1 MLGAIIFLILFY
13 VGLYQLVRIYDNS
26 YKHNWYYKYQDKKHR
41 IKKKFKLA
49 NKSDKVS
56 KDRILGYQ
64 DLV

>member
-1 MLGAIIFLILFY
+1 MIGAIIFLILFY
-13 VGLYQLVRIYDNS
+13 VGLYQLVRFYDNA
-26 YKHNWYYKYQDKKHR
+26 YKHDWYYKYQERKRK

-49 NKSDKVS
+49 NKSDKAS